1 MGLISWII
9 FGTLAGWVASKITGR
24 QQSCCLNLIVG
35 VVGAFLGGM
44 IMQLVISRGF
54 SIGFNLESFVVAVI
68 GSVLLLAI
76 AGLATRRKY

>member
-24 QQSCCLNLIVG
+24 RQGCCLNLIVG

-44 IMQLVISRGF
+44 IMQIVIGRGF
-54 SIGFNLESFVVAVI
+54 GIGFNLQSFAVAIV
-68 GSVLLLAI
+68 GSVLLLAL
-76 AGLATRRKY
+76 AGLASRRRF